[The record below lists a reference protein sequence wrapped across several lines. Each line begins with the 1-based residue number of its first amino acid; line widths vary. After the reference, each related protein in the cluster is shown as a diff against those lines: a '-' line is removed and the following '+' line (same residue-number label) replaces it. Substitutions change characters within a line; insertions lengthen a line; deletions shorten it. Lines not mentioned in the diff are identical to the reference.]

1 MADYDRFNRAI
12 TLAKKISNEVG
23 ISKRRV
29 ENVNIAENLGR
40 TQEKVQNLIIKI
52 RGIRDNNMNINN
64 NNNNQNGGRKTR
76 RLKKSSRRTCRR

>member
-64 NNNNQNGGRKTR
+64 NNNQNGGRKTR
-76 RLKKSSRRTCRR
+76 RSKKSSKRTRRR

>member
-1 MADYDRFNRAI
+1 MVDRGRFDRVI
-12 TLAKKISNEVG
+12 SLAKNISDEVG

-29 ENVNIAENLGR
+29 DNGNIKENLCR
-40 TQEKVQNLIIKI
+40 TQEKVENLIIKI

-76 RLKKSSRRTCRR
+76 RSKKSSKRTRRR

>member
-1 MADYDRFNRAI
+1 MVDRGRFDRVI
-12 TLAKKISNEVG
+12 SLAKKISDEVG

-29 ENVNIAENLGR
+29 ENGNIKENLAR
-40 TQEKVQNLIIKI
+40 TQEKVENLIIKI

-76 RLKKSSRRTCRR
+76 RSKKSSRRTRRR